1 MPIVTSKALLADA
14 RENQYAVGAFNVFNM
29 ESAKAVIAAAEQ
41 EKSPVLL
48 QVWSGL
54 DAFVG
59 LDVLAAIVR
68 CEAAKASVPVVLHL
82 DHGMNVEQIV
92 KAIQHRFTSVMIDGS
107 SLPLADNIAMTRS
120 VVAIAHAAGLPVEG
134 EIGHVGG
141 EEGAEEAS
149 DDIVETDL
157 EEAVKFYERTGVDTL
172 AVSIGTSHGQYKQAP
187 KLNIDLLRQ
196 VAARIPI
203 PLVLHGSSYTP
214 EEMIREAIKH
224 GIAKI
229 NVDTELRNTVIAT
242 MTQQIKQGL
251 EAQFVSQLTSGGY
264 ERMTEK
270 VREKMRLFGSSGR
283 A

>member
-1 MPIVTSKALLADA
+1 MPIFTSKALLADA
-14 RENQYAVGAFNVFNM
+14 RENKYAVGAFNVFNM

-68 CEAAKASVPVVLHL
+68 CEADKASVPVVLHL
-82 DHGMNVEQIV
+82 DHGMNMEQIV
-92 KAIQHRFTSVMIDGS
+92 KAVQHRFTSVMIDGS
-107 SLPLADNIAMTRS
+107 SLALADNIAITRS
-120 VVAIAHAAGLPVEG
+120 IVAVAHAAGLPVEG

-157 EEAVKFYERTGVDTL
+157 AEAVEFYERTGVDTL

-187 KLNIDLLRQ
+187 KLNIELLRQ
-196 VAARIPI
+196 VAARVPI

-264 ERMTEK
+264 EQMTEK